1 MTLTPTPTP
10 KSCVGNCNGDG
21 EVTVNE
27 LITMVNIAL
36 GTANVT
42 ACTAGD
48 ANGDGAITINE
59 IITGVNNGLNGCP

>member
-1 MTLTPTPTP
+1 MA
-10 KSCVGNCNGDG
+10 CVGNCNGDG
-21 EVTVNE
+21 EVTVDE

-48 ANGDGAITINE
+48 ANSDGEVTVNE
-59 IITGVNNGLNGCP
+59 IIAGVINALTGCGS